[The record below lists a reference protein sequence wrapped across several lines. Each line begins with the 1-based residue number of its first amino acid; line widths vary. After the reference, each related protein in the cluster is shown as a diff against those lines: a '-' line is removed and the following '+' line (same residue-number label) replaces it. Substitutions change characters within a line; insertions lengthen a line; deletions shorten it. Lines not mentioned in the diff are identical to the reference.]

1 MKFTKQELEAVFT
14 VGIIMALRL
23 MGIFLIL
30 PVFSVYTEKYPGADL
45 TLAGIAFGIYALAQ
59 SLLQIPFG
67 WASDKFGRK
76 PVLILGLTLFT
87 IGSVLCAMSDNIT
100 QLILARVVQGSGAV
114 SSVAIASLG
123 DVTRNEVRARAF
135 TIVGL
140 TIGGAFLI
148 AIIAGPI
155 LAAKIGFDTL
165 FFVLAALGVISILAT
180 MIFFPKITQDKKET
194 FIEEESKVLG
204 MLRVPEMRKLFI
216 SALIISFTVNMF
228 VFIYPLSWTGLGVAE
243 GDLWLMYLIALIPTA
258 LFVYPSIRRAERGG
272 TLRMVTHG
280 AWALTAV
287 SFLIYPAYSYYTW
300 ILYVCGMAYFAGHTV
315 LQSLFPAFLT
325 QRVGQKKR
333 GATTGLY
340 NLAGFFGAAIG
351 GMLAGYFYQLNPNL
365 PVIVALS
372 VIILWGV
379 FGLPEPP
386 GAITV
391 DE

>member
-1 MKFTKQELEAVFT
+1 
-14 VGIIMALRL
+14 
-23 MGIFLIL
+23 
-30 PVFSVYTEKYPGADL
+30 
-45 TLAGIAFGIYALAQ
+45 
-59 SLLQIPFG
+59 
-67 WASDKFGRK
+67 
-76 PVLILGLTLFT
+76 
-87 IGSVLCAMSDNIT
+87 VLCAMSDDIIH
-100 QLILARVVQGSGAV
+100 LILARVVQGSGAV

-148 AIIAGPI
+148 AIIAGPL

-165 FFVLAALGVISILAT
+165 FYVLAALGVIAILAT
-180 MIFFPKITQDKKET
+180 LIFFPKIKKDEIKKET
-194 FIEEESKVLG
+194 FIEDESKVLS
-204 MLRVPEMRKLFI
+204 MLRVPEMRKLI
-216 SALIISFTVNMF
+216 VSALIISFTVNMF
-228 VFIYPLSWTGLGVAE
+228 VFIYPLSWTSLGVYE

-258 LFVYPSIRRAERGG
+258 LFVYPSIRRAEKGG
-272 TLRMVTHG
+272 TLRLVTHA
-280 AWALTAV
+280 AWACTAL
-287 SFLIYPAYSYYTW
+287 SFLIYPAYSQYTW
-300 ILYVCGMAYFAGHTV
+300 VLYLSGMAYFAGHTV

-351 GMLAGYFYQLNPNL
+351 GMLAGYLYQINPNL
-365 PVIVALS
+365 PVIAALS

-386 GAITV
+386 GAITT